1 MLRIILAMH
10 LSHLFNTA
18 SNWVYSHHC
27 KRFLIWFK
35 LIYVNMHLISIYWI
49 NIWLGMQ
56 YYVMV
61 LSSCFY
67 TDIFCITVKTFGI
80 CNHNNLL
87 GVFCSASIHILE
99 LLCSFSCNLSAY
111 TVNSH
116 FFDSGVYSWLSF
128 STNQMVCQQENPW
141 MT

>member
-1 MLRIILAMH
+1 MPCTYLI
-10 LSHLFNTA
+10 
-18 SNWVYSHHC
+18 
-27 KRFLIWFK
+27 FLIQ
-35 LIYVNMHLISIYWI
+35 HLIGFILITEKNQDYI
-49 NIWLGMQ
+49 QIDLCKYAFDFYLLNQ
-56 YYVMV
+56 YITRDAV
-61 LSSCFY
+61 LRN
-67 TDIFCITVKTFGI
+67 TDIFCTTVKTFSIWQQGMW
-80 CNHNNLL
+80 CNHNNRI